1 MSTGAGSNERSVA
14 RSAAPLTPCEFEIME
29 VLWRQGPASVR
40 DVHAALKTSRA
51 LAYTTVMTV
60 MDKLHRKGALQQQ
73 RRGRAFFYTV
83 QLDRRE
89 ALHRR
94 IQCLLD
100 DYFNGS
106 VEDLLAYLRDGFA
119 PAPPASNAAAEEEP
133 AEAPKTGEMDA
144 VLL

>member
-1 MSTGAGSNERSVA
+1 MSTGAGSNEQSVA

-29 VLWRQGPASVR
+29 VLWRLGSASVR

-73 RRGRAFFYTV
+73 RRGRAYLYSV
-83 QLDRRE
+83 QLDRAE
-89 ALHRR
+89 ALQRR

-100 DYFNGS
+100 DYFDGS
-106 VEDLLAYLRDGFA
+106 AEKLLTFLLEGFA
-119 PAPPASNAAAEEEP
+119 PSPPVSSAARQGQPEK
-133 AEAPKTGEMDA
+133 APKSSEMDA